1 MRFPPPSKRYSNSN
15 KTISDRFMH
24 LTNFSVNKS
33 NKEYQAN
40 DDQNACFGHKW

>member
-1 MRFPPPSKRYSNSN
+1 
-15 KTISDRFMH
+15 MH